1 MNCVNY
7 TFGETSGCAH
17 DLSIKYTIFG
27 QIQWG
32 EAIWRSA
39 SFHNAT
45 PRLNLPERGMQTP
58 IGTASY
64 KKRFF
69 VCVEKAFPA
78 RGSSRP
84 GEGQGVG
91 ENPPKAG

>member
-32 EAIWRSA
+32 EAIWRLA

-58 IGTASY
+58 IGTASDTGPY
-64 KKRFF
+64 RT
-69 VCVEKAFPA
+69 A
-78 RGSSRP
+78 RITWRVRSR
-84 GEGQGVG
+84 
-91 ENPPKAG
+91 